1 MAKSLLDSSN
11 LTEWLHKIRFD
22 FDGPG
27 AFIHSVV
34 DWLADAPASV
44 LVTVAAITVAAFSF
58 TRRPSAAAVIVLIA
72 LGVLGAV
79 GTVL

>member
-1 MAKSLLDSSN
+1 MANSLLDASN

-22 FDGPG
+22 FDSPG
-27 AFIHSVV
+27 AFVHSLI
-34 DWLADAPASV
+34 DWIAEAPPSV
-44 LVTVAAITVAAFSF
+44 LVAVAAITVAALAF
-58 TRRPSAAAVIVLIA
+58 TRRASAAAVIVLVA